1 VRALRYDHF
10 GPPDVLHVVDIPE
23 PRPSPGELKVRVRA
37 VGLNPLDWKIR
48 AGHVRLVPVFQRP
61 PRGVGLDFAGEVV
74 AAGPAVTGFGPGARV
89 FGSLSPF
96 RQQGAIA
103 EFVCVAPDHVAAL
116 PEGVDFAAAAALP
129 IAGGT
134 AVQALE
140 DDTRVAAGQR
150 VLITAAAGGVGHYAV
165 QLAKHAGAQV
175 TAVCGPGNA
184 DFVRAL
190 GADVVVDYTRED
202 FTRSGRRYDV
212 ILDAVGN
219 HSLRDVRR
227 ALAPEGIHVIVAGP
241 KDDPWL
247 GPLLGFI
254 RAPLLSLFVD
264 QQFVVLLAQTNAA
277 DLVVLRDLMQ
287 AGKLTPV
294 IDRRYGLGEVPD
306 AIRYVETRRARGKV
320 VIDVAEDDGA

>member
-1 VRALRYDHF
+1 VRALRYDRF
-10 GPPDVLHVVDIPE
+10 GPPEVLHVVAIPE

-48 AGHVRLVPVFQRP
+48 AGHVRLIPLFQRP

-116 PEGVDFAAAAALP
+116 PESVEFAAAAALP

-202 FTRSGRRYDV
+202 FTRRGDRYDIV
-212 ILDAVGN
+212 FDAAGASTYFACHRVLAADGVYLNTNGSTAAAAGTAIATVVARLTSRQRAVGLV
-219 HSLRDVRR
+219 LRGGAARWAR
-227 ALAPEGIHVIVAGP
+227 
-241 KDDPWL
+241 
-247 GPLLGFI
+247 
-254 RAPLLSLFVD
+254 
-264 QQFVVLLAQTNAA
+264 LAQLAA
-277 DLVVLRDLMQ
+277 ERILVPHIARTV
-287 AGKLTPV
+287 G
-294 IDRRYGLGEVPD
+294 IDEVAD
-306 AIRYVETRRARGKV
+306 AQRAMEKGHGRGKIV
-320 VIDVAEDDGA
+320 VAVDGG